1 MIAAATGHFIANYLL
16 AVAYRALGFG
26 SHFMLKYPDD
36 YFWGFC
42 GLQLR
47 NGPQDGT
54 SVSGV
59 GTLLKEPDSEY
70 CRRWQGQE
78 AQSLDSYYV
87 GTYITSENETIYK
100 WENHSSLA
108 GYKQGICTNS
118 QEAGGI

>member
-59 GTLLKEPDSEY
+59 GTLLIKSQIVNIVGVGRA
-70 CRRWQGQE
+70 RRHN
-78 AQSLDSYYV
+78 LL
-87 GTYITSENETIYK
+87 IPIM
-100 WENHSSLA
+100 
-108 GYKQGICTNS
+108 
-118 QEAGGI
+118 